1 MQKNIMK
8 RVCAVPVLAL
18 VGAALAAVAAAPA
31 SAEGPGAV
39 RPDAAFTANVLPAND
54 DSSQAQ
60 VPLGFTADFFG
71 YRYSSV
77 FVNNN
82 GNVSFDESL
91 REFTPFAL
99 TPWGKKII
107 APFFGDV
114 DTRGAGSGLAM
125 YGYGTGQVDGH
136 TAFGVN
142 WVDVGYYREHT
153 DKRNSFQLV
162 LIQRED
168 TGNPNNFDI
177 EMNYDKVQWETGD
190 ARGGVGGLGGDSAR
204 AGYSSGSGQALE
216 LPGSGVNGA
225 LLDSNTETGLIH
237 NSVNSSQPGR
247 YVFQVRN
254 GVVVPPNSAPV
265 AQAGDDLS
273 GVEGSGL
280 SLDASASNDGDGDAL
295 SYSWS
300 WSGDEGNDV
309 GADCVIAEPAAITT
323 TITCDDE
330 GLYTATLEVSDGA
343 MTSTDTAAV
352 TVTNAAPQVSTP
364 SLTGSA
370 GTACLTGNSVGLSFD
385 VSDAG
390 RDDVA
395 DLSGTVDWGDGTTV
409 SYTGTSF
416 TGSHTFAPGT
426 YTVLVS
432 AKDADGGASSE
443 SLVGAVSHRYRTSG
457 LMEPVDADGSSV
469 FRLGSTI
476 PLKIVVT
483 DCDGALVTNL
493 SPDVDL
499 ANVDT
504 SPQGV
509 VNEVESSSAADDGD
523 NMRWSAERYL
533 YNLSTKRS
541 EFCVTGS
548 LMCSDGDL
556 NPGSYAVTIKDPAAN
571 DRFAPETTQV
581 GLR

>member
-1 MQKNIMK
+1 MRKNLVY
-8 RVCAVPVLAL
+8 RACALPVLAL
-18 VGAALAAVAAAPA
+18 VGTALSAVAVAPA
-31 SAEGPGAV
+31 SAEGPGAI

-54 DSSQAQ
+54 DGSQAQ

-82 GNVSFDESL
+82 GNISFDEPL
-91 REFTPFAL
+91 PEFTPFGL

-142 WVDVGYYREHT
+142 WIDVGYYREHT

-190 ARGGVGGLGGDSAR
+190 ASGGVGGLGGDSAR
-204 AGYSSGSGQALE
+204 AGYSSGSGEALE
-216 LPGSGVNGA
+216 LPGSGVDGA
-225 LLDSNTETGLIH
+225 LLDTNTETGLVH
-237 NSVNSSQPGR
+237 NSMNSPQPGR

-254 GVVVPPNSAPV
+254 GVVVPPNTAPV
-265 AQAGDDLS
+265 AEAGHDLS
-273 GVEGSGL
+273 GVEGSTM
-280 SLDASASNDGDGDAL
+280 SLDARTSSDADGDTL
-295 SYSWS
+295 SYAWS
-300 WSGDEGNDV
+300 WSGDAANDA
-309 GADCVIAEPAAITT
+309 GADCVIAEPAVAAT

-330 GLYTATLEVSDGA
+330 GLYTASLAVSDGTR
-343 MTSTDTAAV
+343 TSTDSAAV
-352 TVTNAAPQVSTP
+352 TVANAAPQIATP
-364 SLTGSA
+364 SLTGGT
-370 GTACLTGNSVGLSFD
+370 GTACLTGNTVGLSFA

-390 RDDVA
+390 PDDVA

-409 SYTGTSF
+409 PYTGTSF

-426 YTVLVS
+426 YTVLVN
-432 AKDADGGASSE
+432 AADADGGTSSAP
-443 SLVGAVSHRYRTSG
+443 LAGAVSHQYRTSG

-499 ANVDT
+499 TKVDT
-504 SPQGV
+504 SPEGA

-523 NMRWSAERYL
+523 NMRWSTAMYI
-533 YNLSTKRS
+533 YNLSSKRS
-541 EFCVTGS
+541 EFCASGS

-556 NPGSYAVTIKDPAAN
+556 TPGTYAVTIKDPASN
-571 DRFAPETTQV
+571 DRFAPETTKL